1 MTRSEISDMLNNSTR
16 SIHPLLPALL
26 VLIAAIAWQAGASAT
41 SSTRPPAQP
50 SAIAT
55 VDIVTIFDQL
65 QELKDMET
73 ELEARKTSRQAQ
85 LDEANNQLRAISA
98 DLEAMTRGTD
108 EYKDKVR
115 QAMEMQAMFKARSD
129 ALNQILSIDR
139 GNMTREL
146 YTKAMNAVS
155 RIAEREGYDAIFF
168 DDSTFI
174 VPEDAPYQDVYR
186 SIVTRSLLYRH
197 NSIDITNQIVSL
209 MNSEYTAP

>member
-1 MTRSEISDMLNNSTR
+1 MTRSETHLMLSNSTR
-16 SIHPLLPALL
+16 SLHPMIPALL
-26 VLIAAIAWQAGASAT
+26 VLIAALAWQAGANAT
-41 SSTRPPAQP
+41 SAARPPAQP
-50 SAIAT
+50 TAIAT

-65 QELKDMET
+65 QELKD
-73 ELEARKTSRQAQ
+73 LEAKLEERKNTRQAQ
-85 LDEANNQLRAISA
+85 LDEVNNQLRAIGA

-108 EYKDKVR
+108 QYKDKVR
-115 QAMEMQAMFKARSD
+115 QAMELQAVLKARSE

-146 YTKAMNAVS
+146 YTKAVGAIN
-155 RIAEREGYDAIFF
+155 RIAEREGYDAVYF

-197 NSIDITNQIVSL
+197 SSIDITTDVVSL

>member
-1 MTRSEISDMLNNSTR
+1 MLSNSSRSL
-16 SIHPLLPALL
+16 HPMIPALL
-26 VLIAAIAWQAGASAT
+26 VLIAALAWQAGANAT
-41 SSTRPPAQP
+41 NAARPPAQP
-50 SAIAT
+50 TAIAT

-65 QELKDMET
+65 QELKDLET
-73 ELEARKTSRQAQ
+73 ELEARKNARQAQ

-146 YTKAMNAVS
+146 YTKAMSAIS
-155 RIAEREGYDAIFF
+155 RIAEREGYDAVFF
-168 DDSTFI
+168 DDSTFV

>member
-1 MTRSEISDMLNNSTR
+1 MLNNSTR

>member
-1 MTRSEISDMLNNSTR
+1 MLKTSTR
-16 SIHPLLPALL
+16 SLHPMIPALL
-26 VLIAAIAWQAGASAT
+26 VLIAALAWQAGANASNAA
-41 SSTRPPAQP
+41 RPPAQP
-50 SAIAT
+50 TAIAS

-65 QELKDMET
+65 QELKDLET
-73 ELEARKTSRQAQ
+73 ELEARKNARQAQ
-85 LDEANNQLRAISA
+85 LDEANNQLRAIGA

-115 QAMEMQAMFKARSD
+115 QAMELQAMFKARSE

-146 YTKAMNAVS
+146 YTKAMDAV
-155 RIAEREGYDAIFF
+155 RRVADREGYDAVLF
-168 DDSTFI
+168 DDSSFV

-197 NSIDITNQIVSL
+197 ESIDITSKIVSL
-209 MNSEYTAP
+209 MNSEYKVP